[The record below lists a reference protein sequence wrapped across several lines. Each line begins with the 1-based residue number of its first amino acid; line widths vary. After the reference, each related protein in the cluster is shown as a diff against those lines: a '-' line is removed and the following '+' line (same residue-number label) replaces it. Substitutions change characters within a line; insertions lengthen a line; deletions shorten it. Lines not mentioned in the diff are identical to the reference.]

1 MLRVA
6 WRLPD
11 TSSWIGG
18 QNYFLNLAKALSLL
32 PERKLQ
38 IVLLGRGTPSGI
50 LSDCTVI
57 SDLPCE
63 RYSWAWLSRTAVSL
77 LKGRDTLLEGWLRRY
92 SVDVLSHSIPL
103 GRDSS
108 IPALCWIPD
117 LQHKRMPQFF
127 SRKERFFRDLA
138 FRNMARS
145 AQGIVFSS
153 EDARKD
159 FSLFYPEARA
169 QTFVLPFVAYVEGAE
184 KTENED
190 WEELKSTYSLDEPYF
205 IVPNQVWKHKNHEII
220 IEALKLAG
228 RDAPL
233 ILCTG
238 ATQDYRHPGYFEY
251 LQRKVTEAGL
261 SERLR
266 FLGRI
271 PFEDL
276 GALMRHSLAL
286 INPSY
291 FEGWSTSVEEAKSLG
306 KRVILSDIPV
316 HREQNPSRGL
326 YFSPDSPDA
335 LWSALKIVMG
345 QDSSVETDEKS
356 MREAALVLPGRMRQ
370 YGRAYETIIR
380 SIIMKS

>member
-11 TSSWIGG
+11 ASAWTGG
-18 QNYFLNLAKALSLL
+18 QNYFLNLAKALFLL
-32 PERKLQ
+32 PERDVE
-38 IVLLGRGTPSGI
+38 IVLLGTNGASGI
-50 LSDCTVI
+50 LKECEVI
-57 SDLPCE
+57 PDHPC
-63 RYSWAWLSRTAVSL
+63 
-77 LKGRDTLLEGWLRRY
+77 RRY
-92 SVDVLSHSIPL
+92 SQSWFYRTFNRLVLGQDPALEKELRSRSIDVLSHFIPL
-103 GRDSS
+103 GRSSS

-138 FRNMARS
+138 FRNMARN

-159 FSLFYPEARA
+159 FLHFYPKAKAR
-169 QTFVLPFVAYVEGAE
+169 TFVLPFVADVKSIGAVG
-184 KTENED
+184 D
-190 WEELKSTYSLDEPYF
+190 WNKLKSKYDLDEPYF
-205 IVPNQVWKHKNHEII
+205 IVPNQVWKHKNHEIL

-228 RDAPL
+228 KDAPL

-238 ATQDYRHPGYFEY
+238 ATQDYRHPGYFDF
-251 LQRKVTEAGL
+251 LQRKLIESNL

-271 PFEDL
+271 PLEDL

-316 HREQNPSRGL
+316 HREQAPSRGI
-326 YFSPDSPDA
+326 YFPLDSPEA
-335 LWSALKIVMG
+335 LWSALKIVME
-345 QDSSVETDEKS
+345 QASSADTDERS
-356 MREAALVLPGRMRQ
+356 MREAALALPERMRE
-370 YGRAYETIIR
+370 YGRVYEKILR
-380 SIIMKS
+380 EVSES